1 MHTTDIRVIYGDCD
15 PMGVVYYA
23 NYLRYFEVGRG
34 ELMRALGR
42 TYRQVEEGGLLLPVT
57 EASCRYR
64 SPARYDDLLHLET
77 RVTRAQGAR
86 VCFAYTLTRGAGA
99 VLVTGATEHAVVNA
113 EGRPTRLPDDLRL
126 LLSPAED

>member
-77 RVTRAQGAR
+77 RVTRAHGAR
-86 VCFAYTLTRGAGA
+86 VCFAYTLTRDAGA
-99 VLVTGATEHAVVNA
+99 VLVTGATEHAVVNSD
-113 EGRPTRLPDDLRL
+113 GRPTRLPDDLRL
-126 LLSPAED
+126 LLAPTED